1 MEWLQILKSNSFYY
15 ITFIFIAYKD
25 KNVMVK
31 WKLDPGQ
38 KLLNYTANTTLGLS
52 KHLHT

>member
-31 WKLDPGQ
+31 CKLDPGQ